1 MTLISF
7 LKEIINYNHGNEQV
21 MQGGAVVEDRR
32 VRLISQYR
40 IFPSGEET
48 TNIVND
54 GMLPDTV
61 IEDKKNVY
69 LF

>member
-32 VRLISQYR
+32 VRLISQC